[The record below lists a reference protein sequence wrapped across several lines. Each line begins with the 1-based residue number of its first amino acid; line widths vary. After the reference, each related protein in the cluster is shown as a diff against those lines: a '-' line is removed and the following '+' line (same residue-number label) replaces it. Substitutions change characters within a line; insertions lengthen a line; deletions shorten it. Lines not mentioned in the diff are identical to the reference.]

1 MSCSI
6 IRSPAVV
13 TAFATRRPRRRSAR
27 RIERAAGA
35 TPEPPNRYAAPA
47 RHWRDAVPDD
57 RFAHLVKDAT
67 RALVRALQRR
77 LAPFGVPFGHWAF
90 LRILWESDGLTQRE
104 LSREAGVMEPTTFGA
119 LKAMESRGYIA
130 RRQLRGQPA
139 QDPYFSHPQ
148 GRALK
153 DKLVPLAE
161 EVNRIAVRG
170 VPARDVA
177 ATRRTLLAVLESLAR
192 TKRGSASRRPGR
204 MPVDARARPASP
216 GKAEAP
222 WRRVSPRDRSRIFT
236 QGDTDGPSCA

>member
-1 MSCSI
+1 VTGARAGA
-6 IRSPAVV
+6 RSRKLAVK
-13 TAFATRRPRRRSAR
+13 RSAG
-27 RIERAAGA
+27 RILARPAGTQPSETA
-35 TPEPPNRYAAPA
+35 DTEALRLL

-67 RALVRALQRR
+67 RVLVRALQRR
-77 LAPFGVPFGHWAF
+77 LAAFGVSFGHWAF

-130 RRQLRGQPA
+130 RRQLAGNRRKIHIFLTA
-139 QDPYFSHPQ
+139 K

-161 EVNRIAVRG
+161 EVNRIAVQG

-177 ATRRTLLAVLESLAR
+177 ATRRTLFAVLESLAR
-192 TKRGSASRRPGR
+192 DEAETAAEPHPKRAKSGAAPRPRRSR
-204 MPVDARARPASP
+204 
-216 GKAEAP
+216 GKA
-222 WRRVSPRDRSRIFT
+222 
-236 QGDTDGPSCA
+236 